1 MNSQSPGFLALLIL
15 QKFSFYVPHFL
26 LKGREPFSYIPI
38 RIIGW
43 HVQFLIYW
51 SITVFS
57 KRQLWHKLEQIIG
70 KEEQDAVA
78 SFEIKEPCVSLM
90 HLALRGSYLT
100 DCYSSMFTWLS
111 FHPIPE
117 DTVVNIKYSTMPLN
131 FQNGWSDLQKHGWE
145 TDWEIDV
152 SSSYP
157 RWTNTD

>member
-43 HVQFLIYW
+43 HVQLLIYW
-51 SITVFS
+51 QSLSFS

-70 KEEQDAVA
+70 KEEQEAVA
-78 SFEIKEPCVSLM
+78 SFERKEPCVSLM
-90 HLALRGSYLT
+90 PLALRGPYLT
-100 DCYSSMFTWLS
+100 VSFSSMFTWLS

-117 DTVVNIKYSTMPLN
+117 DTVVNIKYSTTPLN
-131 FQNGWSDLQKHGWE
+131 FQNRCSDLQKHVWE

-157 RWTNTD
+157 SRTNTD